1 MRFSESLGV
10 ISCPC
15 VLHGGKPVL
24 AVSHA
29 GGEWQMY
36 CSWDG
41 HDFKDDDAMER
52 ELLLVHVE
60 HLVAKDPSLLEL
72 ADLQADMGAERAAL
86 GQPWKRFEDRDDD

>member
-10 ISCPC
+10 ISCAC
-15 VLHGGKPVL
+15 VLQGGKPVL

-41 HDFKDDDAMER
+41 HDFKDDDAMSR
-52 ELLLVHVE
+52 ELLPVHVE
-60 HLVAKDPSLLEL
+60 HLVARDPSLLEL
-72 ADLQADMGAERAAL
+72 ADLPVDMGAERAAL